1 MHFPTEVLPQIL
13 TKLDTSS
20 LTNFKKVNKYWN
32 YAISRELQNRSHTI
46 VKKFKNINMSGFAIY
61 GVNNV
66 TGELSDN
73 ALAED
78 KIGVSHEELSKMN
91 SILFDYESSIRA
103 KLRGVRIESYSSYF
117 TLLKE
122 DSFMS
127 KKATSTGLKADY
139 VDFSPS
145 KEILTTVTL
154 IQQHKQNDEFRE
166 STEVRQS
173 FAISQCGSIVVFGR
187 CEYRRGLR
195 SLNSITCNIAEN
207 LV

>member
-1 MHFPTEVLPQIL
+1 MQFPTEVLPQIL
-13 TKLDTSS
+13 TKLDISS
-20 LTNFKKVNKYWN
+20 LTKCKTVNKYWN
-32 YAISRELQNRSHTI
+32 YAVSRELQNMGQNI

-61 GVNNV
+61 RVNSI
-66 TGELSDN
+66 TGKLSEN
-73 ALAED
+73 ALTED
-78 KIGVSHEELSKMN
+78 KIGVSREELSKMN

-127 KKATSTGLKADY
+127 KKATSARLNANY

-154 IQQHKQNDEFRE
+154 IQQHQQNDEFRD
-166 STEVRQS
+166 SSEVRQS
-173 FAISQCGSIVVFGR
+173 FAISQCGNIVVFGR
-187 CEYRRGLR
+187 CIGYSGLM
-195 SLNSITCNIAEN
+195 SLPSITCNIAEN